1 MTRFTKCGLIVCALF
16 PLLAQAGSEAALEF
30 FRQGEAAFA
39 GKQFDQATDLYTK
52 AIAESAQDGVL
63 VIGTETVERTVGEGR
78 FARKVTAESVHEAEY
93 FPNRRLQEITRLRI
107 EEVRRQSPP
116 ELRVTWMTLNEPT
129 RDDVLDGGERGALVV
144 TVENT
149 GVSQAL
155 DVFLDIE
162 ADERNGLEFPRRLD
176 IGNIAPS
183 ESSVANI
190 QVAAAR
196 DIKNVSRQIHI
207 TARERDGHPSNRLTV
222 ALRTRPHE
230 PAQLAISDI
239 QVTDLT
245 GDGQIEP
252 METVWVTAM
261 VSNIGKG
268 VTNSLIARL
277 DVGNNVFLGPENN
290 EPLVLGELFPGQARK
305 VEFSFLTNR
314 RFEEDQK
321 IPATLRVVDVSD
333 TRHAEKDLSVYAHIP
348 RDKVGL
354 YAKRSLNTGSVDE
367 PIPTAD
373 FLLPR
378 RAERNPNAVAV
389 VIGNRNYAKAG
400 LPAVKYAHNDA
411 RAIKEY
417 LVHAMGV
424 DEQNILYVEDATAAS
439 FSEIFGTHDVYAGKL
454 NSYLKPGVSDVFVYY
469 SGHGAPDLNNQ
480 GAYFVPVD
488 ADPAYIAMSGY
499 SLDLFYRNVAKLP
512 ARAVTIVL
520 DTCFSG
526 NTDGGFLLSNV
537 SPAAVRVKTD
547 GPAISNANIFT
558 SARGQQVSAWF
569 HEKRHGLFTYYF
581 LKGLSGAADE
591 DSDKVVTST
600 ELGAFLATEVSHQAR
615 RKYGLEQVP
624 LLIERQPLNMARF
637 GD

>member
-1 MTRFTKCGLIVCALF
+1 MTMLTRSWAIAGLLV
-16 PLLAQAGSEAALEF
+16 PLWVQAGTDAALDYF
-30 FRQGEAAFA
+30 KQGEAAFIA
-39 GKQFDQATDLYTK
+39 KQYDAATELYTK

-63 VIGTETVERTVGEGR
+63 VTGMETVVRTVGEGR
-78 FARKVTAESVHEAEY
+78 FARKVTAESVHETEY
-93 FPNRRLQEITRLRI
+93 FPNRRLQEIARLRI

-116 ELRVTWMTLNEPT
+116 ELRVTWMILNEPT

-144 TVENT
+144 TVENV

-155 DVFLDIE
+155 DVYLDI
-162 ADERNGLEFPRRLD
+162 ATDDRNGLEFPRRLD

-183 ESSVANI
+183 ESTVANV
-190 QVAAAR
+190 QVAATR
-196 DIKNVSRQIHI
+196 DVRSANRQIQI
-207 TARERDGHPSNRLTV
+207 TARERDGYPSNQLAV
-222 ALRTRPHE
+222 SLRTRPHE
-230 PAQLAISDI
+230 PAQLAVSDI
-239 QVTDLT
+239 QLTDLT

-261 VSNIGKG
+261 VSNVGKG
-268 VTNSLIARL
+268 VSNSLIARL
-277 DVGNNVFLGPENN
+277 DLGNDVFLGPDHG
-290 EPLVLGELFPGQARK
+290 EPVVLGELFPGQARK

-321 IPATLRVVDVSD
+321 IPVTLRVVDVGD
-333 TRHAEKDLSVYAHIP
+333 TRYAEKDLDVYAHIP
-348 RDKVGL
+348 RDKIGM
-354 YAKRSLNTGSVDE
+354 YAKRLPDSGAAGE
-367 PIPTAD
+367 PAPSAD

-389 VIGNRNYAKAG
+389 VIGNRNYTKAG

-417 LVHAMGV
+417 LVQAMGV
-424 DEQNILYVEDATAAS
+424 DEQNILYIEDATAAT
-439 FSEIFGTHDVYAGKL
+439 FSEIFGTGEIYAGKL
-454 NSYLKPGVSDVFVYY
+454 NSYLKPGVSEVFVYY

-488 ADPAYIAMSGY
+488 ADPGYIAMSGY
-499 SLDLFYRNVAKLP
+499 SLDLFYRNLGKLP

-526 NTDGGFLLSNV
+526 NSDGGFLLSNV
-537 SPAAVRVKTD
+537 SPASVRVKTD
-547 GPAISNANIFT
+547 GPPIANANIFT

-581 LKGLSGAADE
+581 LKGLSGAAD
-591 DSDKVVTST
+591 DDRDKVVTST
-600 ELGAFLATEVSHQAR
+600 ELGAFLSAEVSHQAR

-624 LLIERQPLNMARF
+624 LLIERQPLSMARF
-637 GD
+637 ND